1 MSNNFT
7 LKLHLKSLFR
17 NIIWLT
23 VAVVVSL
30 IFINL
35 NYAQD
40 TTKSLAF
47 KDNHPFIEAPYF
59 YRPDLGY
66 QIWQQFKLT
75 REANSGDVLAQHELG
90 LRYLLGEGVP
100 ADTSKAVYWIRKA
113 AEQNLASAKYNYAIL
128 LINGWG
134 VEWNPFQAFK
144 YFREAAKAGM
154 IQAQYVVGILYTDN
168 LIVKRDMNYA
178 YYWVKKSSGEGY
190 EPAKGIV
197 NQIKSKISTSVVD
210 SITAIEDKKSDTD
223 STVPEGEDNKNL
235 SSPVGLVF
243 IDFNSANDTVTSVTD
258 SMLINDLRLADID
271 SINIKMQLDSVKH
284 LEGLTSPDNLVMLT
298 QLASSGS
305 PEAQT
310 ILGRLHELGIS
321 FIANKITAAAYYFQA
336 LRNDSPKASFLLWKL
351 SKMRG
356 FIKSVQELAQKNN
369 PKAMFVWYG
378 LNSVHYDN
386 QIAMSDGINLLHNAG
401 KQNYIP
407 ALIEL
412 GLNYYTGRF
421 TDKNTEMGLSYWHK
435 AESLGSLEAK
445 VRIMSSTIYDHSIG
459 ENLSSLVKELLEASE
474 KGSLLALVTLAHC
487 YENGI
492 GTAKSKSKCVEYYR
506 DAAQRGSQYAYR
518 ELKRLYD
525 EIRPPDPEF
534 MLN

>member
-30 IFINL
+30 IFINV

-100 ADTSKAVYWIRKA
+100 ADTSKAVYWIRRA

-178 YYWVKKSSGEGY
+178 Y
-190 EPAKGIV
+190 
-197 NQIKSKISTSVVD
+197 
-210 SITAIEDKKSDTD
+210 
-223 STVPEGEDNKNL
+223 
-235 SSPVGLVF
+235 
-243 IDFNSANDTVTSVTD
+243 
-258 SMLINDLRLADID
+258 
-271 SINIKMQLDSVKH
+271 
-284 LEGLTSPDNLVMLT
+284 
-298 QLASSGS
+298 
-305 PEAQT
+305 
-310 ILGRLHELGIS
+310 
-321 FIANKITAAAYYFQA
+321 
-336 LRNDSPKASFLLWKL
+336 
-351 SKMRG
+351 
-356 FIKSVQELAQKNN
+356 
-369 PKAMFVWYG
+369 
-378 LNSVHYDN
+378 
-386 QIAMSDGINLLHNAG
+386 
-401 KQNYIP
+401 
-407 ALIEL
+407 
-412 GLNYYTGRF
+412 
-421 TDKNTEMGLSYWHK
+421 
-435 AESLGSLEAK
+435 
-445 VRIMSSTIYDHSIG
+445 
-459 ENLSSLVKELLEASE
+459 
-474 KGSLLALVTLAHC
+474 
-487 YENGI
+487 
-492 GTAKSKSKCVEYYR
+492 
-506 DAAQRGSQYAYR
+506 
-518 ELKRLYD
+518 
-525 EIRPPDPEF
+525 
-534 MLN
+534 